1 MSKEEK
7 NKSNKSNKK
16 NTTNKNNQK
25 NNMPK
30 KNVEKEVT
38 NAKNTKASKKE
49 ETKQQEKIR
58 VLDTIYDEY
67 NEDLE
72 EDYVEEIVEH
82 EEVKKEVKKNPKE
95 EKKASKEE
103 KKASKKENNKTS
115 KEKIEKIEKKAKKKK
130 SNEKM
135 TNFLMTLDKNR
146 FIIYGFIT
154 GALLTA
160 LIACIIWPDRIA
172 TLKNGE
178 EPIVKVGKNTYTANE
193 LYEQMKDYYSV
204 SLLLDKIDT
213 DLLTKIYPETDEM
226 KEEVKSN
233 AENYFSMYEQYYG
246 YTEEEFLKQNGF
258 SSYDAFIE
266 YLTLD
271 HRRNLYLD
279 EYIEK
284 NISDEEIQKYYDK
297 NVFGD
302 INTQH
307 ILVEVA
313 SEENSDE
320 ENSKL
325 KDEDAKKLAEEI
337 ITKLN
342 DGTSWKDVQKEYKDK
357 ITFEDLSYQSWNAS
371 LEESFM
377 NALKEMEDNTYS
389 EEPVK
394 TSYGYHIIHRI
405 DQKEKPSLKKSKE
418 KIIENIT
425 ADKKEEDSN
434 LLYKSLIS
442 LRNDKKIKFSDTV
455 MKDKYED
462 YCKQYK

>member
-7 NKSNKSNKK
+7 NKSNKK
-16 NTTNKNNQK
+16 NTTNKNNK
-25 NNMPK
+25 KENPNNK
-30 KNVEKEVT
+30 KVEKNVT
-38 NAKNTKASKKE
+38 NTKNTKATKKE
-49 ETKQQEKIR
+49 ENKKQEKIR
-58 VLDTIYDEY
+58 VIDTIYDEY

-72 EDYVEEIVEH
+72 EEIVEEIIET
-82 EEVKKEVKKNPKE
+82 KNPKK
-95 EKKASKEE
+95 EKKE
-103 KKASKKENNKTS
+103 KSD
-115 KEKIEKIEKKAKKKK
+115 KIEKIEKKAKKSKDK
-130 SNEKM
+130 NNNNEK
-135 TNFLMTLDKNR
+135 TKKLLLSLDKNR
-146 FIIYGFIT
+146 FVIYAFIT
-154 GALLTA
+154 GVLLTTLVA
-160 LIACIIWPDRIA
+160 FIIWPDRIA
-172 TLKNGE
+172 ALKNGE
-178 EPIVKVGKNTYTANE
+178 EPVVKVGKNTYTANE
-193 LYEQMKDYYSV
+193 LYDQMKDYYSV

-213 DLLTKIYPETDEM
+213 DLLTKIFPETDDM
-226 KEEVKSN
+226 KEEVKAK

-246 YTEEEFLKQNGF
+246 YTQEEFLKQNGF

-279 EYIEK
+279 DYIEK
-284 NISDEEIQKYYDK
+284 NTTKEEIQKYYDD

-307 ILVEVA
+307 ILIEVA
-313 SEENSDE
+313 TENSEDTE
-320 ENSKL
+320 KKDSKL
-325 KDEDAKKLAEEI
+325 NDKDAKKLAEEI

-342 DGTSWKDVQKEYKDK
+342 DGTSWKDIQKEYKDK

-377 NALKEMEDNTYS
+377 TALKEMEDNTYS

-418 KIIENIT
+418 KIMENIAT
-425 ADKKEEDSN
+425 EKKEKDSN

-442 LRNDKKIKFSDTV
+442 LREEKNIKFSDTL
-455 MKDKYED
+455 MKEKYED
-462 YCKQYK
+462 YCKQYKK